1 MTTAQAK
8 CKFCEDR
15 SCAVSTLNDLELA
28 FLSDNIAKV
37 HFEKGEP
44 LFKQDTLNSYIV
56 YIRKGVVKVHM
67 HAEGQKEVILKIT
80 PAPAFLGLP
89 TIFGDRINQYSAT
102 AVEPTDACCINIE
115 TFKKLI
121 HQNGAFA
128 YELIADISK
137 DELCNFRNYVDQA
150 HKQVPGRLAG
160 ALIYFSEKIYF
171 SSEFELPLNR
181 NELAELIGTSR
192 ESATRNL
199 HQLKESGIISL
210 KRNRI
215 QILKPDSL
223 KAIHQAG

>member
-8 CKFCEDR
+8 CKFCEDQ
-15 SCAVSTLNDLELA
+15 SCAVSKLDEIELA
-28 FLSDNIAKV
+28 FLSNNIAKV

-44 LFKQDTLNSYIV
+44 LFKQDALNSYIV
-56 YIRKGVVKVHM
+56 YIRKGAVKVHM

-89 TIFGDRINQYSAT
+89 TIFGDCINQYSAT

-137 DELCNFRNYVDQA
+137 DELCNFRHYVDQA

-160 ALIYFSEKIYF
+160 ALIYFAERIYH
-171 SSEFELPLNR
+171 SIEFELPLTR

-199 HQLKESGIISL
+199 HQLKDSGIIAL
-210 KRNRI
+210 ERNRI
-215 QILKPDSL
+215 QILKLASL

>member
-1 MTTAQAK
+1 MRTDEVK

-15 SCAVSTLNDLELA
+15 SCAVSTLTDPELEYLA
-28 FLSDNIAKV
+28 NHRTKV

-44 LFKQDTLNSYIV
+44 LFKQDALNSYII

-67 HAEGQKEVILKIT
+67 HAEGRKEVILKIT
-80 PAPAFLGLP
+80 AAPAFLGLP
-89 TIFGDRINQYSAT
+89 TIFGDCINQYSAT
-102 AVEPTDACCINIE
+102 AVEPTEACCINIE

-137 DELCNFRNYVDQA
+137 DELCNLRHYVDQA

-160 ALIYFSEKIYF
+160 TLTYFSEHIYH
-171 SSEFELPLNR
+171 STEFDLPLNR

-192 ESATRNL
+192 ESVTRNL

-210 KRNRI
+210 QRNRI

-223 KAIHQAG
+223 KAIHQA